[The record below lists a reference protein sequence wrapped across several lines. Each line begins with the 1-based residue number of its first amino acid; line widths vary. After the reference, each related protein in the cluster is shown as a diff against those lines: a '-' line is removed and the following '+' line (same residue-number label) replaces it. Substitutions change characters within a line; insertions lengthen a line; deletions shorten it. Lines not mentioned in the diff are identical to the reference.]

1 MNNFKM
7 AARFFK
13 NVLFL
18 FKSCLMQTKR
28 HRKVNVMLK
37 ADHKLRLN
45 PIMTIF
51 GDPMGYLLTFRMI
64 FYNDQRLISDHFQ
77 ALEMTFGGSKSTYAF
92 LSIV

>member
-45 PIMTIF
+45 PIRDRSVFMTWGGA
-51 GDPMGYLLTFRMI
+51 GDFL
-64 FYNDQRLISDHFQ
+64 
-77 ALEMTFGGSKSTYAF
+77 GGDSFFIKILGGVPF
-92 LSIV
+92 LD